1 MIFFPCGNSAR
12 EKLKIHI
19 VLLSFSCLQHFYLFN
34 PFHFHPIRS
43 LLSGYYIAFL
53 LSCIWYRTFEPKE
66 IPHFHEHLIQNI
78 SVPLISFF
86 LTKID
91 KSISMRILNGSSFV
105 KKWRH
110 RWRLIKLPLCFVT
123 RWTVSKLE

>member
-91 KSISMRILNGSSFV
+91 KSISMCVNFKWIKFRKKMAAPLTVDKAPIVFRYTLNG
-105 KKWRH
+105 K
-110 RWRLIKLPLCFVT
+110 
-123 RWTVSKLE
+123 